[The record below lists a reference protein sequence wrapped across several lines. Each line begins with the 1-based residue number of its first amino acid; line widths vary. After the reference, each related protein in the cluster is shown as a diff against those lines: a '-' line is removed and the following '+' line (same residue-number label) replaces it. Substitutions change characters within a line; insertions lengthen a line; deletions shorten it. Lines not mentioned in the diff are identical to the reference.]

1 MLAYAIPR
9 SIIFIL
15 LAIVFAVFGYDA
27 KEKWMQI
34 TMYSFSGLDLVWG
47 LVLMIAGLRK
57 SKKTTN

>member
-9 SIIFIL
+9 GIIFIL

-27 KEKWMQI
+27 KETWLQI
-34 TMYSFSGLDLVWG
+34 TKYSFSGLDLVWG

-57 SKKTTN
+57 RKKTTN